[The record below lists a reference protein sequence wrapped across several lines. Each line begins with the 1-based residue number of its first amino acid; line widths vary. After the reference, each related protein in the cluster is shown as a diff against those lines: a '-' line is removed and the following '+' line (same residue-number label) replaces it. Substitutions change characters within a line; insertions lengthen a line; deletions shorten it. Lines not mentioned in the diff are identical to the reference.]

1 MIISQAFPAKAA
13 VLILKTALGLSITLM
28 ASGFV
33 FYYAGNAAFAATLHK
48 AAIKVVLFAPPA
60 VISAL
65 SVIFTLKKQL
75 LMALMGGTLLL
86 LLLSGILM
94 KALGS

>member
-1 MIISQAFPAKAA
+1 MIISQAFPAKAT
-13 VLILKTALGLSITLM
+13 VLILKTALALSITLM
-28 ASGFV
+28 AAGFA
-33 FYYAGNAAFAATLHK
+33 FYYADNTPFATAFHN
-48 AAIKVVLFAPPA
+48 AAIKAVLFAPLA

-75 LMALMGGTLLL
+75 LMGLMGVMLLL

-94 KALGS
+94 KALG